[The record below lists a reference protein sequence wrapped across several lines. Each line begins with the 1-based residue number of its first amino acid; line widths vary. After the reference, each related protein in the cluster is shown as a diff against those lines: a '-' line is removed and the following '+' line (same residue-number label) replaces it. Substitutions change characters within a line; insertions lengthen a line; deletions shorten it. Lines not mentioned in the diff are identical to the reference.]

1 MTIPYT
7 RGDSF
12 TGGDSREHI
21 RRALVGYGATDVL
34 FSQRGHR
41 SAIAFRGAG
50 RQFRIVLSLSQS
62 DEASLSRGDT
72 AEGPVREEKAK
83 ILERANRRSWHALA
97 LAIDA
102 KLAAVAAGIST
113 LESEFLAHV
122 VLPGNRTVLDELE
135 PVIDSAY
142 RSGRRPLFGDS
153 APSIPGA
160 APENTVDAPLLHPAP
175 APTALGWA

>member
-12 TGGDSREHI
+12 SGGDSREHI
-21 RRALVGYGATDVL
+21 RRALVDYGATDVL
-34 FSQRGHR
+34 FSQRGNR
-41 SAIAFRGAG
+41 SAIAFRGGG
-50 RQFRIVLSLSQS
+50 RQFRILLSLSQS
-62 DEASLSRGDT
+62 DETSLSRGDT
-72 AEGPVREEKAK
+72 AEGPVREAKAK
-83 ILERANRRSWHALA
+83 ILERANRRSWYALA

-153 APSIPGA
+153 APSTPAA
-160 APENTVDAPLLHPAP
+160 APQFPADDPLLHPAP